1 MQRKTFK
8 IAVTSHR
15 HDILSLLRLHQ
26 GVNIALSGVL
36 ERFSIL
42 DFFFTVL
49 LMKFPSP
56 RSLSRSKRTISSW
69 VLKPFPSHVIS
80 IFWLSFL
87 PATTWYYAKKINVRV
102 LSCKRTPKKVNKS
115 EAAFCSRARQSKGRC
130 KGYMTKIMHVCTWLI
145 NVCMVNAYKLQL
157 WALF

>member
-8 IAVTSHR
+8 IAVTSHH
-15 HDILSLLRLHQ
+15 HDILSFLRLHQ

-36 ERFSIL
+36 ETFSIL

-69 VLKPFPSHVIS
+69 VLKPFPSRVIS
-80 IFWLSFL
+80 IFWISLL
-87 PATTWYYAKKINVRV
+87 PAETWYYAKRINVRV
-102 LSCKRTPKKVNKS
+102 LSPERSPKKVNKS

-130 KGYMTKIMHVCTWLI
+130 KGFMTKTMDVHTWVI
-145 NVCMVNAYKLQL
+145 NVCILNAYKLQL